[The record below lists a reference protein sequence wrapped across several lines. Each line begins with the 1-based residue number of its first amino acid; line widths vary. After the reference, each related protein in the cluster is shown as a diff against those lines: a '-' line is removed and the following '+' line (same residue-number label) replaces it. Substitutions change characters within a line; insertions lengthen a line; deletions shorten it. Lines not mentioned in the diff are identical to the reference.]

1 MTPKSTECLCDVR
14 TCFQAKEREESEGT
28 LLRHATRMN
37 QNKVSPY
44 DVTKALSIVP
54 VDSEQIEIKHHMHD
68 NANAVARENAPR
80 GARALWCLPK
90 SGCGLPRFPTP
101 VLEVTL

>member
-1 MTPKSTECLCDVR
+1 
-14 TCFQAKEREESEGT
+14 
-28 LLRHATRMN
+28 MN